1 MSNTNGNE
9 RILLWSLTVLFNI
22 RKMSIEM
29 SSNLHYAFQASANMR
44 ATTVFFIAC
53 FILFLFF
60 FVVLLFLFVFA
71 FSLGVGQM
79 IGYIMKH
86 TLQFIYFTI
95 IQRENKFYLQFRNY
109 RLTLKIWFPICCAN
123 TLVIWRKKHARLLF

>member
-9 RILLWSLTVLFNI
+9 RILLWSLNVLFNI

-29 SSNLHYAFQASANMR
+29 WSNLHYAFQASANLR
-44 ATTVFFIAC
+44 ATTFCLLFALFC
-53 FILFLFF
+53 FLF
-60 FVVLLFLFVFA
+60 FVVLLFVSVFA
-71 FSLGVGQM
+71 FSLSVGQM

-95 IQRENKFYLQFRNY
+95 IQWENKFYLQFRNY

-123 TLVIWRKKHARLLF
+123 TLVIWRTKYVRLLC